1 MLVSPSEA
9 VISWLNQPFVICSR
23 ECWAN
28 QVCDRGQRLPCWT
41 RRQKGS
47 CFMIMNWSEEFVDLF
62 GYNQNPYTHVY
73 LSMYIY
79 IYICICICIC
89 VYIYIYYIYIYKYTY
104 YINLQSYMTY
114 TTLGTDSARRQF
126 IVVDPDQGIFVSF
139 LSERHFSR
147 WCESQGS
154 GNLNV
159 DVGGEYL
166 MFHRDLKITMVNIYG
181 LPMDYLWIIYGL
193 SMDYLWNLNVDV
205 SSHGE

>member
-73 LSMYIY
+73 LSIYIY

-89 VYIYIYYIYIYKYTY
+89 VIYIVYIWINVPTDIHISGGSFQTIAVRRTPCRPWKVAIAKREPRPHIMGMHLGMYMWGMSNVWSIIIGSIITWSILLYISVPMGVLCRFNGALTW
-104 YINLQSYMTY
+104 
-114 TTLGTDSARRQF
+114 G
-126 IVVDPDQGIFVSF
+126 
-139 LSERHFSR
+139 
-147 WCESQGS
+147 
-154 GNLNV
+154 
-159 DVGGEYL
+159 
-166 MFHRDLKITMVNIYG
+166 DLIP
-181 LPMDYLWIIYGL
+181 L
-193 SMDYLWNLNVDV
+193 
-205 SSHGE
+205 